1 MGAPRHGQEN
11 ALNTTD
17 LPPRLEDPE
26 DVPGGARERRRRPS
40 PPRHA
45 DGRFAGRRPPSRVS
59 VSDAVRRFWVLVL
72 AWAVLLAFMGV
83 VTAYV
88 RPPKYTAETRLSV
101 GRVDVPATSI
111 PDLVLG
117 TQALAATYSR
127 FVDAEA
133 VLKAVATRTGLTT
146 GQVASKV
153 SASPVPESSTFR
165 VEATTSSSASAIQLA
180 TETSQALVSYVNRLS
195 RDNPEGQ
202 SLLRQVRAAVSEVE
216 FARAARDAQQALVD
230 AGGSAGARSPLVA
243 AEADL
248 QAAQLR
254 LNTFSS
260 LYRQSQAG
268 LASSASVTVLN
279 PATSASSDRSSKLQI
294 YLFLGFVA
302 GLIVGAV
309 LAAYM
314 ANRPGRREKST

>member
-1 MGAPRHGQEN
+1 
-11 ALNTTD
+11 
-17 LPPRLEDPE
+17 
-26 DVPGGARERRRRPS
+26 
-40 PPRHA
+40 
-45 DGRFAGRRPPSRVS
+45 
-59 VSDAVRRFWVLVL
+59 
-72 AWAVLLAFMGV
+72 
-83 VTAYV
+83 
-88 RPPKYTAETRLSV
+88 
-101 GRVDVPATSI
+101 
-111 PDLVLG
+111 VLG

-133 VLKAVATRTGLTT
+133 VLQAVATRTGLTT

-165 VEATTSSSASAIQLA
+165 VEATTSSSASAILLVSEA
-180 TETSQALVSYVNRLS
+180 SEALVRYVNRLT

-202 SLLRQVRAAVSEVE
+202 SLLRQVKAAVGDVE

-230 AGGSAGARSPLVA
+230 GGESAGTRRLLVA

-254 LNTFSS
+254 LNTVSS

-279 PATSASSDRSSKLQI
+279 TATSASSDRSSKLQI

-302 GLIVGAV
+302 GLILGAA
-309 LAAYM
+309 LATYV
-314 ANRPGRREKST
+314 ANHPGRQGKPT